1 MKQNLPSYL
10 QNKKN
15 IFYLGSQQVL
25 QKARQLHPDY
35 KQAVQLIHLTHAQA
49 LPWLKEHSQEI
60 ARSPRFFAI
69 LCTEECARNNN
80 YQLLD
85 DIQLDPVLRML
96 PFLIYSTKAQ
106 LPDAEEL
113 LRRGADDYINLEK
126 DWKKLDERLDFWLHY
141 KDKIYNYRAEQTAT
155 ARPKMSIFKRLL
167 DIIGAAIILLLL
179 SPLLAIIAL
188 AIKLESKG
196 PVLYTSK
203 RVGTNYRIFEFLKFR
218 SMYQD
223 ADQRLQDLM
232 HLNQYSANIDEDEC
246 FLKIANDPRVT
257 RVGRLIRKTSLDEL
271 PQLINVLKGEMSLV
285 GNRPLP
291 MYEAEHLTRDDWAG
305 RFLAPAGL
313 TGLWQVTKRGKNDMS
328 TQERVQLDLN
338 YAQLNSFWFD
348 MGILIRTLPAMIQE
362 EDV

>member
-10 QNKKN
+10 QIKKN
-15 IFYLGSQQVL
+15 LFYLGRQQVL
-25 QKARQLHPDY
+25 DKVQHLHPDY
-35 KQAVQLIHLTHAQA
+35 KQAVQLIHLTHDQA
-49 LPWLKEHSQEI
+49 LPWLQARTEEI

-69 LCTEECARNNN
+69 LCTEECARKNN

-85 DIQLDPVLRML
+85 DVQRDPVLRTL
-96 PFLIYSTKAQ
+96 PFLIYSTKKQ

-113 LRRGADDYINLEK
+113 LRRGADDCINLEK
-126 DWKKLDERLDFWLHY
+126 DWEKLDQRLDFWLHY
-141 KDKIYNYRAEQTAT
+141 KDKIYDYRAAQA
-155 ARPKMSIFKRLL
+155 APVRPKMSVFKRLL
-167 DIIGAAIILLLL
+167 DIMGAAIILLLL
-179 SPLLAIIAL
+179 SPLLALIAL
-188 AIKLESKG
+188 AIKLESRG

-223 ADQRLQDLM
+223 ADQRLQEVM
-232 HLNQYSANIDEDEC
+232 HLNQYSACDDDDDC

-257 RVGRLIRKTSLDEL
+257 KVGRLIRKTSLDEL

-338 YAQLNSFWFD
+338 YARLNSFWYD
-348 MGILIRTLPAMIQE
+348 MGILLRTLPAMIQE
-362 EDV
+362 ENV